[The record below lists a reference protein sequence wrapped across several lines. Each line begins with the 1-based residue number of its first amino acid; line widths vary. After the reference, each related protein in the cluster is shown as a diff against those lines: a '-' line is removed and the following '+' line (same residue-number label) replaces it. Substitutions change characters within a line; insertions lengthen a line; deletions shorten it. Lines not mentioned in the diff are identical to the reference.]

1 MKAAY
6 YPSPG
11 QVALHDV
18 PEPELRHR
26 DEVKLRIRYVG
37 VCDDDIS
44 LYKGGNRSWPLPK
57 SIVGHEFSGE
67 IEDLGELA
75 YHAGFR
81 IGDAVSGYAWN
92 FCGACRYCKS
102 GLEAHCSNAA
112 CISVLAEHVVLNMRQ
127 IQKLR
132 PGVPLEHGI
141 FTDAI
146 GYCLYNGL
154 KDRGIAVDA
163 HVMIFGCNTFSLI
176 LLQLIKL
183 FSGATVSIADK
194 DERKLELARTL
205 GADHAFSSEVTTV
218 LRNTAGITKDH
229 GYDHIF
235 EMSRDP
241 KMLGLTGTIASV
253 RGDIRYSYLYG
264 YTTSNDVNLMELY
277 RKEVTLSPFF
287 LVPYSLPRA
296 VSVIPRLALQPLIT
310 DIYPPSEVSRAY
322 HAQESGAS
330 IRL

>member
-1 MKAAY
+1 MRCTTCRSRSCATGTR
-6 YPSPG
+6 SS
-11 QVALHDV
+11 
-18 PEPELRHR
+18 
-26 DEVKLRIRYVG
+26 RIRYVG

-44 LYKGGNRSWPLPK
+44 LYKGDNRSWPLPK

-194 DERKLELARTL
+194 DERKLELAHTL

-241 KMLGLTGTIASV
+241 KMLGLTGTIAAV
-253 RGDIRYSYLYG
+253 RGDIRYSYL
-264 YTTSNDVNLMELY
+264 
-277 RKEVTLSPFF
+277 
-287 LVPYSLPRA
+287 
-296 VSVIPRLALQPLIT
+296 
-310 DIYPPSEVSRAY
+310 
-322 HAQESGAS
+322 
-330 IRL
+330 